1 MNHESEHA
9 VGFIDAESQPL
20 LANDS
25 FAVSQLQEQNVESSA
40 ATRSP
45 RTSFITAAL
54 MAAVIIMGGMAIYSS
69 PLGIADSL
77 VDEFIHM
84 TAAGMSLLLSV
95 PKLNSSTSSTTF
107 FFLTS
112 LYSSYNL

>member
-25 FAVSQLQEQNVESSA
+25 FAVSQLQEQNVESNA

-45 RTSFITAAL
+45 RTSFITATL

-69 PLGIADSL
+69 PLGFADSL
-77 VDEFIHM
+77 VDEFTHM
-84 TAAGMSLLLSV
+84 AAAGMSLLLSC
-95 PKLNSSTSSTTF
+95 T
-107 FFLTS
+107 
-112 LYSSYNL
+112 